1 MSYSLSLPLFSRKRA
16 WFFAFVAVWAFVI
29 FSQNNVEALL
39 QEYGFFTFVGIVGAV
54 FANATG
60 AGGGVI
66 FVPFF
71 AYLSFTP
78 DSTVATSFAIQC
90 CGMTAGAIT
99 WTRFFCS
106 QRKTDQRKTDQ
117 RKTDQR
123 KTDQRKTDQ
132 RKTDSQWDALP
143 SALLLTVIPSIC
155 GVLFSQYTAH
165 GSALLLNVLG
175 GPENLHTVFGV
186 FSVILAIAIIG
197 SIPLMKR
204 QVFSN
209 ALAGNDIVCLPTIAF
224 LGGCITAWLSIGV
237 GELVAV
243 YLIIRGFNVTMSI
256 AVAVIL
262 SAFTVWSALP
272 FHVLVSHAIVYDVVI
287 FAGAGAILGGVM
299 AKYLVL
305 AFSTQSLK
313 LFFGLW
319 VFLLG
324 VTSLPIF

>member
-1 MSYSLSLPLFSRKRA
+1 MSYSLLLPLFSRKST

-29 FSQNNVEALL
+29 FSQNNVGALL

-78 DSTVATSFAIQC
+78 ESIVATSFAIQC

-99 WTRFFCS
+99 WTRFFCT
-106 QRKTDQRKTDQ
+106 QRKTDQRKSN
-117 RKTDQR
+117 RH
-123 KTDQRKTDQ
+123 
-132 RKTDSQWDALP
+132 WAAVP
-143 SALLLTVIPSIC
+143 SALLLTVIPSLC
-155 GVLFSQYTAH
+155 GVLFSQYSEY
-165 GSALLLNVLG
+165 GSSLLFNVLG
-175 GPENLHTVFGV
+175 GPDNLHTVFGV
-186 FSVILAIAIIG
+186 FSVILAIAIIA
-197 SIPLMKR
+197 SVPLMKR
-204 QVFSN
+204 QTFSE
-209 ALAGNDIVCLPTIAF
+209 DIAEKDILFLPIIAF
-224 LGGCITAWLSIGV
+224 WGGCITAWLSIGV

-262 SAFTVWSALP
+262 SAFTVWSAVP
-272 FHVLVSHAIVYDVVI
+272 FHVLVSHAIVYEVVI

-313 LFFGLW
+313 IFFGLW

-324 VTSLPIF
+324 VASLPIF

>member
-1 MSYSLSLPLFSRKRA
+1 LSYSRLLPLFSRKSA
-16 WFFAFVAVWAFVI
+16 WFFVFIAAWGLI
-29 FSQNNVEALL
+29 LLSQNNVGALL
-39 QEYGFFTFVGIVGAV
+39 QNYGFFTFVGVVGAI

-60 AGGGVI
+60 AGGGVV

-78 DSTVATSFAIQC
+78 ESIVATSFAIQC

-99 WTRFFCS
+99 WTRFFYS
-106 QRKTDQRKTDQ
+106 QRKTDQP
-117 RKTDQR
+117 
-123 KTDQRKTDQ
+123 
-132 RKTDSQWDALP
+132 KTDSQWGALP
-143 SALLLTVIPSIC
+143 SALLLTVIPSLC
-155 GVLFSQYTAH
+155 GVLFSQYTTH

-197 SIPLMKR
+197 SIPLLKR
-204 QVFSN
+204 QVFSK
-209 ALAGNDIVCLPTIAF
+209 ALAGIDIVLLPTIAF

-237 GELVAV
+237 GEIVAV

-262 SAFTVWSALP
+262 SAFTVWSAVP
-272 FHVLVSHAIVYDVVI
+272 FHVLISHAIVYDVVI
-287 FAGAGAILGGVM
+287 FAGAGAILGGVL
-299 AKYLVL
+299 AKHLVL

-319 VFLLG
+319 VFMLG

>member
-1 MSYSLSLPLFSRKRA
+1 MSYSRLLPLFSRKSA
-16 WFFAFVAVWAFVI
+16 WLFVFIAAWGLI
-29 FSQNNVEALL
+29 LFSQNNVGALL
-39 QEYGFFTFVGIVGAV
+39 QDYGFFAFIGVVGAIC
-54 FANATG
+54 ANATG
-60 AGGGVI
+60 AGGGVV

-78 DSTVATSFAIQC
+78 ESIVATSFAIQC

-106 QRKTDQRKTDQ
+106 QRKTDQP
-117 RKTDQR
+117 
-123 KTDQRKTDQ
+123 
-132 RKTDSQWDALP
+132 KTDSQWGALP
-143 SALLLTVIPSIC
+143 SALLLTVIPSLC
-155 GVLFSQYTAH
+155 GVLFSQYTTH

-204 QVFSN
+204 QVFGN
-209 ALAGNDIVCLPTIAF
+209 ALAAKDIILLPTIAF

-237 GELVAV
+237 GELIAV

-262 SAFTVWSALP
+262 SAFTVWSAVP

-287 FAGAGAILGGVM
+287 FAGAGAILGGVV

-319 VFLLG
+319 VFILG

>member
-1 MSYSLSLPLFSRKRA
+1 MFSRKRA
-16 WFFAFVAVWAFVI
+16 WFFAFFAVWAFVI

-78 DSTVATSFAIQC
+78 DSIVATSFAIQC

-106 QRKTDQRKTDQ
+106 
-117 RKTDQR
+117 QR

-262 SAFTVWSALP
+262 SAFTVWSAVP

>member
-16 WFFAFVAVWAFVI
+16 WLFAFIAVWAFVI
-29 FSQNNVEALL
+29 FSQNNVGTLL

-78 DSTVATSFAIQC
+78 DSIVATSFAIQC

-99 WTRFFCS
+99 WTRFFCA
-106 QRKTDQRKTDQ
+106 QRQ
-117 RKTDQR
+117 
-123 KTDQRKTDQ
+123 TDQ
-132 RKTDSQWDALP
+132 RKTDSQWGALP
-143 SALLLTVIPSIC
+143 SALLLTVIPSLC
-155 GVLFSQYTAH
+155 GVLFSQYTTH
-165 GSALLLNVLG
+165 GSVLLLNVLG

-186 FSVILAIAIIG
+186 FSVILAIAIIA

>member
-1 MSYSLSLPLFSRKRA
+1 MSDSLLLPLFSRKRA

-29 FSQNNVEALL
+29 FSQNNVGALL

-78 DSTVATSFAIQC
+78 DSIVATSFAIQC

-99 WTRFFCS
+99 WTRFFCT
-106 QRKTDQRKTDQ
+106 QRKTE
-117 RKTDQR
+117 
-123 KTDQRKTDQ
+123 QRKTDQ
-132 RKTDSQWDALP
+132 RKTDSQWGALP
-143 SALLLTVIPSIC
+143 SALLLTVIPSLC
-155 GVLFSQYTAH
+155 GVLFSQYTTH

-186 FSVILAIAIIG
+186 FSVILAIAIIA

-209 ALAGNDIVCLPTIAF
+209 ALAGNDIVFLPTIAF

-272 FHVLVSHAIVYDVVI
+272 FHVLVSHAIVYEVVI

>member
-16 WFFAFVAVWAFVI
+16 WLFAFVAVWAFVI
-29 FSQNNVEALL
+29 FSQNNVGALL

-60 AGGGVI
+60 AGGGVV

-78 DSTVATSFAIQC
+78 DSIVATSFAIQC

-99 WTRFFCS
+99 WTRFFCA
-106 QRKTDQRKTDQ
+106 QRQTDQRKI
-117 RKTDQR
+117 
-123 KTDQRKTDQ
+123 
-132 RKTDSQWDALP
+132 DSQWGALP
-143 SALLLTVIPSIC
+143 GALLLTVIPSLC
-155 GVLFSQYTAH
+155 GVLFSQYTTH
-165 GSALLLNVLG
+165 GSVLLLNVLG

-186 FSVILAIAIIG
+186 FSVILAIAIIA

-204 QVFSN
+204 QVFSS

-324 VTSLPIF
+324 VTSLPIFNVFLYVA

>member
-16 WFFAFVAVWAFVI
+16 WLFAFVAVWAFVI
-29 FSQNNVEALL
+29 FSQNNVGALL

-78 DSTVATSFAIQC
+78 DSIVATSFAIQC

-99 WTRFFCS
+99 WTRFFCT
-106 QRKTDQRKTDQ
+106 QRQ
-117 RKTDQR
+117 
-123 KTDQRKTDQ
+123 TDQ
-132 RKTDSQWDALP
+132 RKTDSQWGALP
-143 SALLLTVIPSIC
+143 SALLLTVIPSLC
-155 GVLFSQYTAH
+155 GVLFSQYTTH
-165 GSALLLNVLG
+165 GSVLLLNVLG

-186 FSVILAIAIIG
+186 FSVILAIAIIA

>member
-1 MSYSLSLPLFSRKRA
+1 M
-16 WFFAFVAVWAFVI
+16 
-29 FSQNNVEALL
+29 EALL

-117 RKTDQR
+117 RKTD
-123 KTDQRKTDQ
+123 
-132 RKTDSQWDALP
+132 SQWDALL

-305 AFSTQSLK
+305 TFSTQSLK